1 MDIIWREVFLA
12 LFTIIF
18 IYTNT
23 IPGYIIAINGVLC
36 HGSAALS
43 IPCKH
48 KMRILDVSC
57 NICLTLYVN
66 LHPKSQPLTGIVS
79 CFSFFAW
86 RYNQINTGNLKAIVH
101 ATCVQLPLF
110 IRLRHYSVINFS
122 GETNL
127 L

>member
-1 MDIIWREVFLA
+1 MDIIWSEVFLA
-12 LFTIIF
+12 LFTILF
-18 IYTNT
+18 TYTNT

-43 IPCKH
+43 LPYN
-48 KMRILDVSC
+48 RELTSLDISC

-66 LHPKSQPLTGIVS
+66 LDPRAQPLTGIVS

-86 RYNQINTGNLKAIVH
+86 KYNQINTGNLKAIVH

-110 IRLRHYSVINFS
+110 IGLRHYSVINF
-122 GETNL
+122 TDKRHL